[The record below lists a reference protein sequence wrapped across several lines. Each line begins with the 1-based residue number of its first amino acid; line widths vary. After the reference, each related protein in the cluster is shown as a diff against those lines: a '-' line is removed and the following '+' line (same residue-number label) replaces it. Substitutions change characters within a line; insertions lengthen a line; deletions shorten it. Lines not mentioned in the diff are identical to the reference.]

1 MNLFKWT
8 VSTCA
13 VLAAVT
19 FTACNDSTSANVTV
33 VAGDNSSS
41 STSKDSPSSA
51 SKDNQSSS
59 SKESSKDYDCSVTDG
74 VKVLYP
80 EDGVKFK
87 MGDTITVIYGSDVK
101 GSGYRFVFKTSEDD
115 IGVDML
121 PTSAGPKDPD
131 GKTCYEQKVVLQEE
145 TDDDDATAEPTDT
158 AIIRVIPYEKTAKG
172 SNSGTF
178 KVTE

>member
-13 VLAAVT
+13 VLAAMT

-51 SKDNQSSS
+51 SKDTPSSAS
-59 SKESSKDYDCSVTDG
+59 EVYDCSVTDG

-80 EDGVKFK
+80 EDGAKFK

-145 TDDDDATAEPTDT
+145 TEDDDATAEPTDT

>member
-13 VLAAVT
+13 VLAAVC
-19 FTACNDSTSANVTV
+19 FTACDDSSSASSDPASTP
-33 VAGDNSSS
+33 SS

-59 SKESSKDYDCSVTDG
+59 SKDYDCSVTDG

-80 EDGVKFK
+80 EDGAKFK